1 MSDTIKLWCWVQG
14 DEVYRVFDIQIKLS
28 DTISTLK
35 RLIREEKPSFQR
47 IAADILK
54 PRKVGELYQC
64 TLVRRSDFLL
74 VSTTPGKNG

>member
-1 MSDTIKLWCWVQG
+1 MSDEIKLWCWVQG

-35 RLIREEKPSFQR
+35 RLIRVKKPSFQH
-47 IAADILK
+47 IAADILE
-54 PRKVGELYQC
+54 PWKVGELCQC

-74 VSTTPGKNG
+74 V

>member
-74 VSTTPGKNG
+74 VWTVPGKYG